1 MMIFSQPKGKTGG
14 SQGDPY
20 STWKSRTCLFLRGAS
35 HSYSTWHCH
44 VPVLPA
50 PGNPGIASF
59 YEVPP
64 HIINTHYEQNCT
76 DLEREKNAH
85 HSILQEFML
94 VLQKELSD
102 EALSIWAVSH
112 IGAFVSCIC
121 ILSSNHIICLQLQSY
136 MVHCIFPITHRMWF
150 VSSVVILC
158 KRPRAEEPSLSAN

>member
-1 MMIFSQPKGKTGG
+1 MI
-14 SQGDPY
+14 
-20 STWKSRTCLFLRGAS
+20 LI
-35 HSYSTWHCH
+35 
-44 VPVLPA
+44 V
-50 PGNPGIASF
+50 PGNPGLASF
-59 YEVPP
+59 YEVPLI
-64 HIINTHYEQNCT
+64 IINTHYEQSCS

-121 ILSSNHIICLQLQSY
+121 IVSLQSYSLFTIKIMHGTWY
-136 MVHCIFPITHRMWF
+136 MVHCIFAIIHGMRF

-158 KRPRAEEPSLSAN
+158 KRSRAEEPSLSAN